1 MTSASSS
8 TEKIK
13 TAGFLPLFSN
23 ILRQK
28 WTTMLLSAIL
38 MFFTLP
44 VPVMM
49 VLSSYKNSWEQYSLE
64 NDVQKYMLE
73 WGNSIRF
80 ALIPLMAILGVIMV
94 CAMTRYTKK
103 RETVDFY
110 HSLPITRGRLY
121 ASWLL
126 AGLTLLIVP
135 LIIMSAVTLIILGA
149 NDAMSFTLFGVY
161 MRSLGESL
169 VYMLLLGGI
178 SVVVGMISGTT
189 VVHLLLC
196 GTAVFIIPLF
206 YWAVVYFASIFNENM
221 WVSWYYNSDFMA
233 HLSPALRYMFNSE
246 RLNLT
251 ETIIWLL
258 LAAAMF
264 VGGYFIYRVRKSER
278 AGTPVVFRPVGEVIK
293 YLLIIMMTL
302 LGGIFFYEVMYSFG
316 WTVFGMVCG
325 ALLTFMLTNSVL
337 AKTAKSMFR
346 GWKGLCVYGG
356 VCVLTMCVLIFNLFG
371 INTNIPSESDLARV
385 YVLFDDGLDTMS
397 FSDDEVMSALYR
409 LYTDSDWREPYGYGS
424 SSTSYE
430 VAEDALAD
438 AVLEDCETE
447 MIYAERQTICFVFYP
462 KFGLPQ
468 AKSVTINN
476 KSDFSDELRVL
487 CDSAEFRE
495 QYKKLLSVPVKQV
508 NNVSENSYVNE
519 YLMKKRLILNT
530 ANPDFSKLEFL
541 EKFNAAAR
549 ADVENIGYDTFQQPA
564 LGQALYIAGGKRNTS
579 FFYLTTATP
588 AMNELM
594 YSLDPAEYMDDIYSW
609 LAERVTQLTVCR
621 LSDGKEYVVTD
632 KSELCEIFAS
642 LYSVDD
648 SLDISPFTAIDTEYA
663 VEYMLEDEIISYD
676 ENGDEVYTVENTR
689 SISYFLK
696 GKVPAFV
703 AERMR

>member
-13 TAGFLPLFSN
+13 KAGFLPLFSN

-49 VLSSYKNSWEQYSLE
+49 VLSSYKNSWETYSLE

-73 WGNSIRF
+73 WGYSIRF

-135 LIIMSAVTLIILGA
+135 FIIMSAVTLIILSA
-149 NDAMSFTLFGVY
+149 NDAMSLSLFHTY
-161 MRSLGESL
+161 MLSFGESL

-196 GTAVFIIPLF
+196 GTAVIIIPLF

-221 WVSWYYNSDFMA
+221 WVSWYYNSEFMA
-233 HLSPALRYMFNSE
+233 RLSPLMRYMFNSE
-246 RLNLT
+246 RLST
-251 ETIIWLL
+251 AEAVVWLL

-356 VCVLTMCVLIFNLFG
+356 VCVVSMCVLIFNLFG

-385 YVLFDDGLDTMS
+385 DVLFDDGLDTMS
-397 FSDDEVMSALYR
+397 FSDDEVMSALHR
-409 LYTDSDWREPYGYGS
+409 LYTDSDWREPYGYGPS
-424 SSTSYE
+424 SASYE
-430 VAEDALAD
+430 VTGDEDS
-438 AVLEDCETE
+438 EDYETE
-447 MIYAERQTICFVFYP
+447 MIFAERQTICFVFYP

-487 CDSAEFRE
+487 CDSEEFRE
-495 QYKKLLSVPVKQV
+495 QYKKSLSVPVKQV
-508 NNVSENSYVNE
+508 NNASENDYVNE
-519 YLMKKRLILNT
+519 YLMEKRLIANT
-530 ANPDFSKLEFL
+530 DNPDYHELDFRGEFN
-541 EKFNAAAR
+541 KAAQ
-549 ADVENIGYDTFQQPA
+549 ADAESIGYDTFQQPA
-564 LGQALYIAGGKRNTS
+564 LGRVLYIAGGKRNTS

-588 AMNELM
+588 AMNKLM
-594 YSLDPAEYMDDIYSW
+594 YSLDPTEYMDDVYSW
-609 LAERVTQLTVCR
+609 LAERVTQLTVRR
-621 LSDGKEYVVTD
+621 LSDGKEYIVTD

-703 AERMR
+703 AERMGQ

>member
-13 TAGFLPLFSN
+13 NAGFFGLFSN

-49 VLSSYKNSWEQYSLE
+49 VLSSYKNSWETYSLE

-73 WGNSIRF
+73 WGYSIRF

-135 LIIMSAVTLIILGA
+135 FIIMSAVTLIILGA
-149 NDAMSFTLFGVY
+149 NDAMSFTLFGAY

-196 GTAVFIIPLF
+196 GTAVVIIPLF
-206 YWAVVYFASIFNENM
+206 YWAVVYFTSIFNENM
-221 WVSWYYNSDFMA
+221 WVSWYYNSEFMA
-233 HLSPALRYMFNSE
+233 RLSPLTRYMFNSE
-246 RLNLT
+246 RLNTT
-251 ETIIWLL
+251 EAVVWLL

-356 VCVLTMCVLIFNLFG
+356 VCVVCMCVLIFNLFG
-371 INTNIPSESDLARV
+371 INTSIPSESDLARV
-385 YVLFDDGLDTMS
+385 DVLFDYGIDTMS
-397 FSDDEVMSALYR
+397 FEDDEVMSALYR
-409 LYTDSDWREPYGYGS
+409 LYTDSDWREPYGYGPS
-424 SSTSYE
+424 SASYDM
-430 VAEDALAD
+430 AEDALAD
-438 AVLEDCETE
+438 AVLEDYEDE

-487 CDSAEFRE
+487 CDSEEFRE
-495 QYKKLLSVPVKQV
+495 QYIKSLSIPVKQV
-508 NNVSENSYVNE
+508 NTSSENNYVNE
-519 YLMKKRLILNT
+519 YLMKKRLIPNT

-549 ADVENIGYDTFQQPA
+549 ADVENVGYDTFQQPA
-564 LGQALYIAGGKRNTS
+564 LGQALYVAGKQKNAS
-579 FFYLTTATP
+579 FFYLTTATHE
-588 AMNELM
+588 MNELM
-594 YSLDPAEYMDDIYSW
+594 YGIDPAEYMDDIYSW
-609 LAERVTQLTVCR
+609 LAERVTQLTVRR
-621 LSDGKEYVVTD
+621 LSDGKEYIVTD
-632 KSELCEIFAS
+632 KAELCEIFAS
-642 LYSVDD
+642 LYSIDD

-663 VEYMLEDEIISYD
+663 VEYMLEDEDVSYD

-703 AERMR
+703 AERMQ

>member
-13 TAGFLPLFSN
+13 NAGFFGLFSN

-49 VLSSYKNSWEQYSLE
+49 VLSSYKNSWETYSLE

-73 WGNSIRF
+73 WGYSIRF

-121 ASWLL
+121 ASWLI

-135 LIIMSAVTLIILGA
+135 FIIMSAVTLIILGA
-149 NDAMSFTLFGVY
+149 NDAMSFTLFGAY

-196 GTAVFIIPLF
+196 GTAVVIIPLF

-221 WVSWYYNSDFMA
+221 WVSWYYNSEFMA
-233 HLSPALRYMFNSE
+233 RLSPLTRYMFSSE
-246 RLNLT
+246 RLNTT
-251 ETIIWLL
+251 EAVVWLL

-356 VCVLTMCVLIFNLFG
+356 VCVVTMCVLIFNLFG
-371 INTNIPSESDLARV
+371 VNTSIPSESDLARV
-385 YVLFDDGLDTMS
+385 DVVFDYGLDMMS
-397 FSDDEVMSALYR
+397 FRDGEVMSALYR
-409 LYTDSDWREPYGYGS
+409 LYTDSDWREPYGYGPS
-424 SSTSYE
+424 SASYD
-430 VAEDALAD
+430 VTRDEDS
-438 AVLEDCETE
+438 EDYETE
-447 MIYAERQTICFVFYP
+447 MIFAERQTICFVFYP

-487 CDSAEFRE
+487 CDSEEFRE
-495 QYKKLLSVPVKQV
+495 QYIKSLSIPVKQV
-508 NNVSENSYVNE
+508 NNASENDYVNE
-519 YLMKKRLILNT
+519 YLMEKRLILNT
-530 ANPDFSKLEFL
+530 ANPDYHDLEFRG
-541 EKFNAAAR
+541 EFNKAAQ
-549 ADVENIGYDTFQQPA
+549 ADAESIGYDTFQQPA
-564 LGQALYIAGGKRNTS
+564 LGRVLYIAGGKRNTS

-594 YSLDPAEYMDDIYSW
+594 YSLDPTEYMDDVYSW
-609 LAERVTQLTVCR
+609 LAERVTQLTVRR

-648 SLDISPFTAIDTEYA
+648 SLDISPFTAIDTGYA

-703 AERMR
+703 AERMQ